1 MTNKAILVIDMPE
14 TCGDCPLCVG
24 DEYDLV
30 HECCLK
36 YKGYVEAKDKPD
48 WYSLREIPEKY
59 DTERPYI
66 LDFNE
71 DCKRGYNSCIE
82 EILARGIKHD

>member
-1 MTNKAILVIDMPE
+1 MAKFK
-14 TCGDCPLCVG
+14 VG
-24 DEYDLV
+24 DRVRIIDK
-30 HECCLK
+30 K
-36 YKGYVEAKDKPD
+36 YTD

-82 EILARGIKHD
+82 EILARGIKHAIEDRHKYCPNCGAKMDESEDEE